1 MRYFYFDGF
10 KPFPRFVSKA
20 GKNCLFDTGIYV
32 LANQVAWF
40 SHEL

>member
-1 MRYFYFDGF
+1 MKSDSVTIDN

-32 LANQVAWF
+32 LANQVA
-40 SHEL
+40 